1 MEDKDKELEVI
12 DPENQE
18 PETVAQE
25 NPETET
31 VVQENPETETVAQEN
46 QEPENPEPETAETDG
61 LNLED
66 IIKEFGEADDIPT
79 EKTAEEI
86 LQAAVAAAAQETAGE
101 TAPQQEQS
109 QEQNGSTMRFAPV
122 GEKSAPAVTS
132 DTVRLDTLPE
142 GTGVVRTADPIAEE
156 QEEEKTEP
164 FSEGWEPEYEQP
176 IAEYVPAPPIVFKP
190 KSRLRELKRKLVNG
204 PEKQY
209 YLQLEQGFGK
219 LQAAIFFS
227 FLVVLLSAGA
237 TVLDKI
243 GFVGEN
249 RLRLMVFCQFFAM
262 LLSALL
268 GCYQLLDGVID
279 LFRGR
284 FSLNTLLVFT
294 FALCCADGV
303 MCLQQQRIPCCAAFS
318 LQVTMSL
325 WSTYQQRTTRLGQL
339 DTMRKATRLDGITA
353 AAEYHDQRKGLLRG
367 EGEVEHFMDTYE
379 DRPHRTRTMTVY
391 TIIALL
397 VSIGAGAMGVVL
409 HGVSTGI
416 QVASVTLLAAMP
428 ASMFIISS
436 RPRAVLE
443 HRLHRVGA
451 TLCGWQSL
459 KGLTGKALFPIDHN
473 DLFPVGSVKMNGVK
487 FFGSRQPDQVISYAA
502 AVVAE
507 GGGTLEPLFTHLL
520 ESRNGIRYPL
530 KNFNR
535 YDGGIGGEVCGE
547 PVLVGTLTCLKAMGV
562 EVPEGIR
569 VNQAVYVAV
578 DGELAGLFAVT
589 YTKDRSAVTGLV
601 TLCSYRKL
609 KPVLISSDF
618 MLTPE
623 FIRSQFNINPKRIL
637 FPDFEVRSQLQA
649 VEKDPDMPSLA
660 LITGEGLAPFGYAV
674 AGARSLR
681 TSVNWGVTIHLIG
694 GILGMLI
701 MLALTFLGA
710 THLLTPSNLFLYELI
725 WLIPGFLVTE
735 MTRNL

>member
-1 MEDKDKELEVI
+1 MEEKDKD
-12 DPENQE
+12 PEMTEQE
-18 PETVAQE
+18 QTPETFETETVE
-25 NPETET
+25 TETPETET
-31 VVQENPETETVAQEN
+31 PETDA
-46 QEPENPEPETAETDG
+46 

-66 IIKEFGEADDIPT
+66 IIKEFSEADEAPA

-86 LQAAVAAAAQETAGE
+86 LQAVVEEVAQEAQPQPEE
-101 TAPQQEQS
+101 TQEQD
-109 QEQNGSTMRFAPV
+109 GATMRFEPV
-122 GEKSAPAVTS
+122 AEKPAQSANA
-132 DTVRLDTLPE
+132 DTIRLEAIPE
-142 GTGVVRTADPIAEE
+142 GAGVVRTAEPINEE
-156 QEEEKTEP
+156 PEEEKAEP
-164 FSEGWEPEYEQP
+164 FSEGWEPEYDQP
-176 IAEYVPAPPIVFKP
+176 IAEYVPTPPIAFKP

-209 YLQLEQGFGK
+209 YIHLEKGFGK
-219 LQAAIFFS
+219 LQLAIFVS
-227 FLVVLLSAGA
+227 VLVVLFSAGA
-237 TVLDKI
+237 TAMQLL
-243 GFVGEN
+243 GFLGEN

-268 GCYQLLDGVID
+268 GCYQLLEGTID

-303 MCLQQQRIPCCAAFS
+303 LCLQQQRIPCCAAFS

-325 WSTYQQRTTRLGQL
+325 WSTYHQRTTRLGQL
-339 DTMRKATRLDGITA
+339 DTMRKATRLEGIA
-353 AAEYHDQRKGLLRG
+353 AAPEYCDQTRGLLRG
-367 EGEVEHFMDTYE
+367 QGEVEHFMDTYE
-379 DRPHRTRTMTVY
+379 DRPYRTRTVSVY
-391 TIIALL
+391 ALVAL
-397 VSIGAGAMGVVL
+397 GVALGAGVLGGVL
-409 HGVSTGI
+409 HGISTGI
-416 QVASVTLLAAMP
+416 QVAAVTLLAAMP

-443 HRLHRVGA
+443 SRLHRSGV

-459 KGLTGKALFPIDHN
+459 KGLTGKVLFPIDHN
-473 DLFPVGSVKMNGVK
+473 DLFPLGSVKMNGVK
-487 FFGSRQPDQVISYAA
+487 FFGSRQPDQVIAYAA

-507 GGGTLEPLFTHLL
+507 AGGTLEPLFTHLL

-547 PVLVGTLTCLKAMGV
+547 PVLVGTLSCLKAMGV

-578 DGELAGLFAVT
+578 DGELEGLFAVT
-589 YTKDRSAVTGLV
+589 YSKDRSAVAGLV
-601 TLCSYRKL
+601 TLCGYRKL
-609 KPVLISSDF
+609 KPVLISGDF

-623 FIRSQFNINPKRIL
+623 FIRSHFNINPKRIL
-637 FPDFEVRSQLQA
+637 FPDWEVRSQLRQ
-649 VEKDPDMPSLA
+649 VEKDPQAPSLA
-660 LITGEGLAPFGYAV
+660 LITGEGLAPYSYAV

-681 TSVNWGVTIHLIG
+681 SAVNCGITIHLIG
-694 GILGMLI
+694 GILGMAM
-701 MLALTFLGA
+701 MLALAFLGA
-710 THLLTPSNLFLYELI
+710 THLLTPTNLFLYELV